1 MVPQRPQHQEPGD
14 LHLGSRLVELLLP
27 HRRPF
32 LMVDRIESFRMRPQP
47 TVRASRHITMNETV
61 FQGHF
66 PGLPIWP
73 GVLTLEGLQQCAVL
87 TVSLAAFHR
96 SAAEKGEDPENL
108 FEALRNLDRGFRL
121 HPAYRADGAAD
132 LIARLAAPA
141 DSLVFGAAVQIKF
154 LRPVFPGCRLDYSA
168 EMTHEVGAQARFS
181 VAATVEGEPVA
192 EGTIAGAISG
202 HPPVPRAP

>member
-1 MVPQRPQHQEPGD
+1 MAPRRPQHQVPGD

-32 LMVDRIESFRMRPQP
+32 LMVDRIESFLMSPQP
-47 TVRASRHITMNETV
+47 IVRASRHITMNETV

-66 PGLPIWP
+66 PGMPIWP
-73 GVLTLEGLQQCAVL
+73 GVLTLEGLQQCAAL
-87 TVSLAAFHR
+87 TVSLAALHR
-96 SAAEKGEDPENL
+96 SAAERGEDPEVVI
-108 FEALRNLDRGFRL
+108 EALRNLDRGFRL
-121 HPAYRADGAAD
+121 HPGYREAGAAD
-132 LIARLAAPA
+132 LLARLVAPA

-168 EMTHEVGAQARFS
+168 EMMREVGAQARFS
-181 VAATVEGEPVA
+181 VVATVEGEPVA

-202 HPPVPRAP
+202 HSPVPRAS